1 MADPKVIAAVKKYL
15 KNLTRNGL
23 PVAFGVLFGSQ
34 VTGRSN
40 DLSDIDLIVI
50 SPQFDGKI
58 SRDIINKLWHIAAR
72 TDSRIE
78 PIPCGQDQWKNNNSD
93 AILEIARIEGVT
105 IAG

>member
-1 MADPKVIAAVKKYL
+1 MADPKVIATVKKYL
-15 KNLTRNGL
+15 KNLTQNGL
-23 PVAFGVLFGSQ
+23 SVAFAVLFGSQ
-34 VTGRSN
+34 VTGRAN
-40 DLSDIDLIVI
+40 DLSDIDLIIV

-93 AILEIARIEGVT
+93 AILEIARTKGVT